1 MSTIPELLQLANINE
16 LAINDFIALML
27 TVADKTDANPA
38 LKEGLPEYFSDGG
51 KLREMAG
58 NLQQL
63 RDAAATGNREAK
75 AEKMAL
81 WEAGKLAIAM
91 NAQHITMLS
100 LHRKDP
106 SILNNTG
113 LELKQRQQSGKT
125 AVNVLA
131 EPPTVTPK
139 HVQGPSGA
147 VSGSI
152 VVVTSRTKN
161 TIPFE
166 LQMTDDPS
174 NEASWISQGIHQKS
188 RIEYH
193 DLQPAKRVYFRARY
207 HVDGK
212 TGQWSP
218 TANIIVL

>member
-1 MSTIPELLQLANINE
+1 MSTIPELLVLSNLND
-16 LAINDFIALML
+16 LGINDFIALL
-27 TVADKTDANPA
+27 QNVADKTDTHPA
-38 LKEGLPEYFSDGG
+38 LKEGLPEYFSNGG
-51 KLREMAG
+51 KLREIAG
-58 NLQQL
+58 NLAQL

-75 AEKMAL
+75 AEKIAA
-81 WEAGKLAIAM
+81 WEAGKLAVAM
-91 NAQHITMLS
+91 NAQHLTMLS

-113 LELKQRQQSGKT
+113 LELKQRQQSAKP
-125 AVNVLA
+125 ALNVLA
-131 EPPTVTPK
+131 ESPTVTVK
-139 HVQGPSGA
+139 HVQGLSGP

-152 VVVTSRTKN
+152 VVVTSRAKN

-166 LQMTDDPS
+166 LQMTDNPADES
-174 NEASWISQGIHQKS
+174 SWSSQGIHQKS

-193 DLQPAKRVYFRARY
+193 DLEPAKRVYFRVRY

-212 TGQWSP
+212 AGHWSP